1 MPKPISRAEPTPVK
15 VVIVTMDPH
24 VASATD
30 RARVTL
36 ARQIPGLSLEMHAAA
51 EFASDPASLARC
63 LADIAQADIVIS
75 VMLFL

>member
-1 MPKPISRAEPTPVK
+1 MQKPISRAEATPVR

-36 ARQIPGLSLEMHAAA
+36 ARQIPGLRAD
-51 EFASDPASLARC
+51 SDQPVS
-63 LADIAQADIVIS
+63 
-75 VMLFL
+75 